1 MIDKRALVQIE
12 QRLSLRRPQGE
23 SLSLLADVIDLI
35 DPSKETD
42 VGLALAAIQRLHPLV
57 EDFERAFPSLCF
69 AIATG
74 VGKTRLMGAFIS
86 YLFMTGK
93 SRNFFVLAPNLTIYE
108 KLLADFQ
115 PQSPKYVFR
124 GVEAFAHQPPLIV
137 NADNYEEGRGV
148 RGADLLGQEAA
159 IINVFNISKI
169 NSEARGGNAPRIKRL
184 QECIGESYFAYLS
197 GLPDLVLL
205 MDEAHRY
212 RASAGA
218 KAIEELKPILGLE
231 VTATPKSTGARP
243 VDFKNVIYRY
253 DLSQAMADGFVKEPA
268 VATRANFDPKTV
280 SNQGAS
286 DKLSPLEEIKLTDG
300 IHYHEHVKVQL
311 QTYALQNSQPLV
323 VPFMLVVAQDVAH
336 AKLIRSFIESD
347 RFFDGRYAGKVAE
360 VHSKQSGEESDE
372 NAEKL
377 LNVERDGK
385 TEIVVHVN
393 KLKEGWDVTN
403 LYTIV
408 PLRASASEI
417 LTEQTLGRGLRLPYG
432 KRTGVEAVDTLTVIA
447 HDSFQQVIDAAKDS
461 GLIHKKLTI
470 GEGGD
475 VTTQKPTMVQAPSVI
490 QAMLQKAS
498 RSAAPAPTPAEAG
511 GEAQPGVRAGDTT
524 TFEYDA
530 DTDGPA
536 FTFNRP
542 EEVKL
547 AESILANVLPGLGR
561 KVNRLADL
569 NSAKIV
575 QQVANEAVAA
585 LQATEDL
592 FKTEIAPER
601 AAQVAEEVLKVFTER
616 TIAIPQI
623 VISPQDQVSFWFQRF
638 DLNGLEAISLQPDS
652 PELIVQGIRTGK
664 RTVISREQ
672 QGVREARLEN
682 YIVRELILRDEVDY
696 GSHAELL
703 YDLAGQVVA
712 RLKSYLPSEDAVVSV
727 LERFGHGLADFI
739 FRQMKEPKNMG
750 RTQTTY
756 RVTLDSAFSTLR
768 PQHFDA
774 AGKDLLRDFRQPP
787 ERASEIKRLVFH
799 GFKRACYPLAK
810 FDSDQG
816 ERTMAVLLEDDASV
830 EKWMRPGPGQFRI
843 EDADG
848 NPYHPDFVVETA
860 TEKLIVEPK
869 QRSALND
876 ADVLRKADA
885 AVLWCHIANQALP
898 AGEKPWRYL
907 LVPHDAISA
916 RATLSGLIAQFSRS
930 PSLELMSRYRL
941 VGSSD

>member
-12 QRLSLRRPQGE
+12 QRLSLRKPQGE
-23 SLSLLADVIDLI
+23 SLNILADVIDLI
-35 DPSKETD
+35 DLSKD
-42 VGLALAAIQRLHPLV
+42 ADAGQALAAIQRLHPSV
-57 EDFERAFPSLCF
+57 ASFERAFPSLCF

-115 PQSPKYVFR
+115 PSSPKYVFK

-169 NSEARGGNAPRIKRL
+169 NSEARGGSAPRIKRL

-212 RASAGA
+212 RASAGV

-231 VTATPKSTGARP
+231 VTATPKSTGTRP
-243 VDFKNVIYRY
+243 ADFKNVIYRY
-253 DLSQAMADGFVKEPA
+253 DLSQAMVDGFVKEPA

-311 QTYALQNSQPLV
+311 QTYALQNNQPLV
-323 VPFMLVVAQDVAH
+323 VPFMLAVAQDVAH

-360 VHSKQSGEESDE
+360 VHSKLSGEESDE

-432 KRTGVEAVDTLTVIA
+432 KRTGVEAVDTLTVVA
-447 HDSFQQVIDAAKDS
+447 HDSFQQVIEAAKDS

-475 VTTQKPTMVQAPSVI
+475 VTTQKPTMVEAPSVI

-498 RSAAPAPTPAEAG
+498 RAAAAAPEEG
-511 GEAQPGVRAGDTT
+511 DGEAQPGVSAGDTT
-524 TFEYDA
+524 TFAYAA
-530 DTDGPA
+530 DPDGPA
-536 FTFNRP
+536 FTFSRP

-547 AESILANVLPGLGR
+547 AESILANVLPNLGR
-561 KVNRLADL
+561 KVNRLADV
-569 NSAKIV
+569 NSSKVV

-585 LQATEDL
+585 LQANEDL

-601 AAQVAEEVLKVFTER
+601 ATQIAEEVLKVFSER

-623 VISPQDQVSFWFQRF
+623 VISPRDQVSFGFQHF
-638 DLNGLEAISLQPDS
+638 DLKGLDAINQQPDS
-652 PELIVQGIRTGK
+652 PELIIQGIRTGR
-664 RTVISREQ
+664 RTVISREET
-672 QGVREARLEN
+672 GVRETRPEN
-682 YIVRELILRDEVDY
+682 YLVRELILRDEIDY
-696 GSHAELL
+696 ETHAELL
-703 YDLAGQVVA
+703 YDLAGQVVV
-712 RLKSYLPSEDAVVSV
+712 RLKSYLPNEDAVVSV

-739 FRQMKEPKNMG
+739 FRQMKEPQNMW
-750 RTQTTY
+750 RTQTSY
-756 RVTLDSAFSTLR
+756 RVTIDTAFSPLR

-774 AGKDLLRDFRQPP
+774 AGKDLLRSFRQAP
-787 ERASEIKRLVFH
+787 ERASEIKRLVFY

-848 NPYHPDFVVETA
+848 TPYHPDFVVETA
-860 TEKLIVEPK
+860 NAKLIVEPK

-876 ADVLRKADA
+876 PHVLRKADA
-885 AVLWCHIANQALP
+885 AVLWCHVANQALP
-898 AGEKPWRYL
+898 EGEKPWRYV
-907 LVPHDAISA
+907 LVPHDAINGS
-916 RATLSGLIAQFSRS
+916 ATLAGLIAQFSRS
-930 PSLELMSRYRL
+930 PSLELMSRYQL

>member
-1 MIDKRALVQIE
+1 MIDKRVLVQIE
-12 QRLSLRRPQGE
+12 QRLSLRKPQGE
-23 SLSLLADVIDLI
+23 SLNILADVIDLI
-35 DPSKETD
+35 DPSKDTD
-42 VGLALAAIQRLHPLV
+42 VGQALAAIQRLHPSV
-57 EDFERAFPSLCF
+57 GEFERAFPSLCF

-115 PQSPKYVFR
+115 PRSPKYVFK
-124 GVEAFAHQPPLIV
+124 GVEAFAQQPPLIV

-169 NSEARGGNAPRIKRL
+169 NSEARGGNTPRIKRL

-197 GLPDLVLL
+197 SLPDLVLL

-243 VDFKNVIYRY
+243 ADFKNVIYRY

-360 VHSKQSGEESDE
+360 VHSKLSGEESDE

-475 VTTQKPTMVQAPSVI
+475 VTTQKPTMVEAPSVI
-490 QAMLQKAS
+490 QAMLQNAS
-498 RSAAPAPTPAEAG
+498 RAATPAPTPAEAG
-511 GEAQPGVRAGDTT
+511 SEAQPGVSAGDTT

-530 DTDGPA
+530 DPDGPA
-536 FTFNRP
+536 FTFSRP
-542 EEVKL
+542 EEVKF

-561 KVNRLADL
+561 KVNRLADV

-682 YIVRELILRDEVDY
+682 YIVRELILRDEIDY
-696 GSHAELL
+696 ESHAELL

-712 RLKSYLPSEDAVVSV
+712 RLKSYLPNEDAVVSV

-756 RVTLDSAFSTLR
+756 RVTLDSAFSPLR

-774 AGKDLLRDFRQPP
+774 AGKDLLRNFRHAP
-787 ERASEIKRLVFH
+787 ERANEIKRLVFH

-898 AGEKPWRYL
+898 EGEKPWRYL

-916 RATLSGLIAQFSRS
+916 SATLSGLISQFSRS
-930 PSLELMSRYRL
+930 PSLDLISRYQL
-941 VGSSD
+941 AAMA

>member
-1 MIDKRALVQIE
+1 MIDNRALSQIE
-12 QRLSLRRPQGE
+12 QRLSLRTPQSA
-23 SLSLLADVIDLI
+23 SLRILADVIDLI

-42 VGLALAAIQRLHPLV
+42 VQRALAAIHSVYPDV
-57 EDFERAFPSLCF
+57 TDFEREFPSLCF
-69 AIATG
+69 AAATG
-74 VGKTRLMGAFIS
+74 IGKTRMLGAFIS

-115 PQSPKYVFR
+115 PASPKYVFR
-124 GVEAFAHQPPLIV
+124 GIEAFAHQPPLLV
-137 NADNYEEGRGV
+137 TAENYEEGRGV

-159 IINVFNISKI
+159 IINIFNISKI
-169 NSEARGGNAPRIKRL
+169 NSDATSASRKGGLPRIKRL

-212 RASAGA
+212 RASAGQ

-253 DLSQAMADGFVKEPA
+253 DLAQAMADGYVKEPA

-280 SNQGAS
+280 SNQSSG

-311 QTYALQNSQPLV
+311 QAYSLQHEQPLV

-336 AKLIRSFIESD
+336 AKLIRAFIESD
-347 RFFDGRYAGKVAE
+347 RFFEGRYAGKVAE
-360 VHSKQSGEESDE
+360 VHSKLTGDESDE
-372 NAEKL
+372 NAQRL

-432 KRTGVEAVDTLTVIA
+432 KRTGVEAVDTLTVVA
-447 HDSFQQVIDAAKDS
+447 HDSFQQVIDAAKGS
-461 GLIHKKLTI
+461 GLIHKQVTI
-470 GEGGD
+470 GAGGT
-475 VTTQKPTMVQAPSVI
+475 VSTEKPVMVEASSFIQTM
-490 QAMLQKAS
+490 LKKAS
-498 RSAAPAPTPAEAG
+498 EAGAPAPESG
-511 GEAQPGVRAGDTT
+511 SQPGVEAPEGSA
-524 TFEYDA
+524 FAYDV
-530 DTDGPA
+530 DPDGPA
-536 FTFNRP
+536 FTFSRP
-542 EEVKL
+542 EEVAL
-547 AESILANVLPGLGR
+547 AESILANVLPSLGR
-561 KVNRLADL
+561 QVKSTGDL
-569 NSAKIV
+569 SSAKV
-575 QQVANEAVAA
+575 VEQVASEAIAA
-585 LQATEDL
+585 LRADEGL
-592 FKTEIAPER
+592 FKTEIAPDR
-601 AAQVAEEVLKVFTER
+601 ATKVTEEVLKVFVARE
-616 TIAIPQI
+616 IAIPQI
-623 VISPQDQVSFWFQRF
+623 VISPLEQVSFGFQKF
-638 DLNGLEAISLQPDS
+638 DLKGLESVSLQPDS
-652 PELIVQGIRTGK
+652 PELVAQNLRTGQ
-664 RTVISREQ
+664 RTVISREHA
-672 QGVREARLEN
+672 GVRETRLEN
-682 YIVRELILRDEVDY
+682 YIVRELILFDEIDY
-696 GSHAELL
+696 ETHAALI

-712 RLKSYLPSEDAVVSV
+712 RLKSYLPTEDAVVSV
-727 LERFGHGLADFI
+727 LERFGSWLADFI
-739 FRQMKEPKNMG
+739 FKQMKEPQNMW

-756 RVTLDSAFSTLR
+756 RVTLDAAFSPLK
-768 PQHFDA
+768 PQHYDA
-774 AGKDLLRDFRQPP
+774 AGKDLYRHFRQAP
-787 ERASEIKRLVFH
+787 ERASEIKRFVFH

-869 QRSALND
+869 QRSALAN

-885 AVLWCHIANQALP
+885 AVLWCHIANEALP
-898 AGEKPWRYL
+898 AGEKPWRYV
-907 LVPHDAISA
+907 LVPHDAINA
-916 RATLSGLIAQFSRS
+916 GATLSGLLAQYGRT
-930 PSLELMSRYRL
+930 PSLDLMSRYQL
-941 VGSSD
+941 AEGA